1 MDKNKCA
8 ASCKKT
14 SIGGQALI
22 EGIMMRGPKKTA
34 MAVRHTSGEIRIKEW
49 DTGSTAVPKFFKLP
63 IIRGVYSFIAS
74 MKIGYKCLMD
84 SAEMSGLED
93 EINEDT
99 KKELDENANIEITEE
114 ASAAVVETPETK
126 RVVKAE
132 EKKSSVLMNVLM
144 VVASVLGVAL
154 ALLLFLYLP
163 VKIVDGISHF
173 APIFNERFLRSFTEG
188 ILRIVIFVVYM
199 ASMSLMKDIRRT
211 FMYHG
216 AEHKSIF
223 CYEAGLE
230 LTVENIKKMGRF
242 HPRCG
247 TSFMILMLI
256 VGIFISMLIPTGIPA
271 ILRTAIKLCTLP
283 IVMGLGYELI
293 RLAGRYDNVVTRII
307 SKPGVWLQHISVL
320 EPDDDMIE
328 CAIEALKRV
337 IPEDESDNW

>member
-1 MDKNKCA
+1 MDNKKCTA
-8 ASCKKT
+8 PCKKT

-49 DTGSTAVPKFFKLP
+49 ETGSAAVPKFFKLP
-63 IIRGVYSFIAS
+63 IIRGVYSFIVS

-93 EINEDT
+93 EINEET
-99 KKELDENANIEITEE
+99 KKSDETEAETVDVKE
-114 ASAAVVETPETK
+114 AESSEKTDTK

-132 EKKSSVLMNVLM
+132 EKKSSALMNVLM

-163 VKIVDGISHF
+163 VKIVDGVSHF
-173 APIFNERFLRSFTEG
+173 APVFDERFLRSFTEG

-230 LTVENIKKMGRF
+230 LTVENIKKMSRF

-271 ILRTAIKLCTLP
+271 LLRTAIKLCMLP
-283 IVMGLGYELI
+283 LIMGLGYEFI
-293 RLAGRYDNVVTRII
+293 RLAGRHNNIVTRII

-337 IPEDESDNW
+337 IPDDESDNW

>member
-1 MDKNKCA
+1 
-8 ASCKKT
+8 
-14 SIGGQALI
+14 
-22 EGIMMRGPKKTA
+22 
-34 MAVRHTSGEIRIKEW
+34 
-49 DTGSTAVPKFFKLP
+49 
-63 IIRGVYSFIAS
+63 
-74 MKIGYKCLMD
+74 
-84 SAEMSGLED
+84 
-93 EINEDT
+93 
-99 KKELDENANIEITEE
+99 
-114 ASAAVVETPETK
+114 
-126 RVVKAE
+126 
-132 EKKSSVLMNVLM
+132 
-144 VVASVLGVAL
+144 
-154 ALLLFLYLP
+154 
-163 VKIVDGISHF
+163 
-173 APIFNERFLRSFTEG
+173 
-188 ILRIVIFVVYM
+188 
-199 ASMSLMKDIRRT
+199 MSLMKDVRRT

-271 ILRTAIKLCTLP
+271 ILRTAIKLCCLP

-293 RLAGRYDNVVTRII
+293 RLAGRHDNIVTRII

>member
-1 MDKNKCA
+1 MDKNKCTP
-8 ASCKKT
+8 CKKT

-22 EGIMMRGPKKTA
+22 EGIMMRGPQKTA

-49 DTGSTAVPKFFKLP
+49 ETGSASVPKFFKLP
-63 IIRGVYSFIAS
+63 VIRGVYSFITS

-93 EINEDT
+93 EINEEAKGSDASAV
-99 KKELDENANIEITEE
+99 ENADDI
-114 ASAAVVETPETK
+114 VETPEEKTDKK

-132 EKKSSVLMNVLM
+132 EKKSSALMNVLM

-163 VKIVDGISHF
+163 VKIFDGIAYL
-173 APIFNERFLRSFTEG
+173 APAANTRFIRSLTEG
-188 ILRIVIFVVYM
+188 ILRIIIFVVYM

-256 VGIFISMLIPTGIPA
+256 VGIFISMLIPAGIPA
-271 ILRTAIKLCTLP
+271 LLRTAIKLCMLP
-283 IVMGLGYELI
+283 LIMGLGYELI
-293 RLAGRYDNVVTRII
+293 RLAGRHDNLLTRII

>member
-1 MDKNKCA
+1 
-8 ASCKKT
+8 
-14 SIGGQALI
+14 
-22 EGIMMRGPKKTA
+22 MRGPKKTA

-49 DTGSTAVPKFFKLP
+49 DTGSANVPKIFKLP
-63 IIRGVYSFIAS
+63 IIRGIYSFVVS

-93 EINEDT
+93 EINEEA
-99 KKELDENANIEITEE
+99 KKPAESEADSADVQLTQDSANEE
-114 ASAAVVETPETK
+114 VKTDKK

-132 EKKSSVLMNVLM
+132 DTKSSTLMNILM

-163 VKIVDGISHF
+163 VKIFDGIAYL
-173 APIFNERFLRSFTEG
+173 APAVNTRFLRSLTEG
-188 ILRIVIFVVYM
+188 ILRIIIFVVYM

-256 VGIFISMLIPTGIPA
+256 VGIFISMLIPAGIPA
-271 ILRTAIKLCTLP
+271 LLRTLIKLCMLP
-283 IVMGLGYELI
+283 LIMGLGYELI
-293 RLAGRYDNVVTRII
+293 RLAGRHDNIVTRII

-337 IPEDESDNW
+337 IPNDESDNW